1 MKLSNYREITNSLLH
16 IEKHITKMSTK
27 ETVTVQREKQ
37 TGPSSTPT
45 ASCEC
50 WPSHR
55 LRSVIGSC
63 VGLSVEKLYTADDR
77 SAVGF

>member
-1 MKLSNYREITNSLLH
+1 MSNYREITIVYCILRNTEQTVH
-16 IEKHITKMSTK
+16 I
-27 ETVTVQREKQ
+27 ETVTAQREKH
-37 TGPSSTPT
+37 TGPSSTPI

-63 VGLSVEKLYTADDR
+63 AGLSVEKLYTADDR